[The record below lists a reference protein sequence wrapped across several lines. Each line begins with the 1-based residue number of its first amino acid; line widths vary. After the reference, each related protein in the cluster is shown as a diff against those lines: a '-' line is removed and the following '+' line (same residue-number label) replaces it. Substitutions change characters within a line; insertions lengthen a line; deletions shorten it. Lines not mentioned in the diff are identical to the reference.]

1 MTTRRCTW
9 LRTCDGIAVTVV
21 HSAVG
26 THPVCAD
33 CRASIARIYAA
44 ANERIG
50 KGNAS

>member
-9 LRTCDGIAVTVV
+9 VRDCNRTAVAVV

-44 ANERIG
+44 ANAR
-50 KGNAS
+50 KGTAS